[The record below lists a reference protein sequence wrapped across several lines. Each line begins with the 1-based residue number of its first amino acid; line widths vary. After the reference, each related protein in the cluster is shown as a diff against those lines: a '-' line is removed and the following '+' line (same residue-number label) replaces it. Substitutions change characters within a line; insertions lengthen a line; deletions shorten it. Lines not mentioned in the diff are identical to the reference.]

1 MDHRPFED
9 WLLNDETL
17 NPEQDRDLRI
27 HLRSCPE
34 CAALERANL
43 SLRSTAA
50 MPPAAGFTLR
60 FQTRLVAQHKFQR
73 RQTMFGLF
81 ILAIVGI
88 IATLWLLSPYLP
100 YLSLSPA
107 NLMSLMISH
116 TVNFVLIARAMQV
129 LASTLLNITVSMVP
143 AYIWGLFVIVLCVFG
158 YLLTVTFRWVG
169 KKAGTAA

>member
-17 NPEQDRDLRI
+17 NSEQDRDLRI

-60 FQTRLVAQHKFQR
+60 FQTRLVAQRKIQR
-73 RQTMFGLF
+73 WQTIFGLF
-81 ILAIVGI
+81 LLAIVGI
-88 IATLWLLSPYLP
+88 IVSLWLLSPYLP

-107 NLMSLMISH
+107 SLASLLISH
-116 TVNFVLIARAMQV
+116 MVNFVLIARAIQV
-129 LASTLLNITVSMVP
+129 LASTLLNVMVSMVP
-143 AYIWGLFVIVLCVFG
+143 AYIWGLFVIVLCVFS
-158 YLLTVTFRWVG
+158 YLLAVSFRWVG
-169 KKAGTAA
+169 KKVRSAV